1 MMRPP
6 RDLVRAV
13 TFVGISL
20 AACTGDDQPPDR
32 ESTSA
37 SAVAATASLQLG
49 DSFIP
54 FAPGAFRY
62 DRNRGTATGHQTF
75 TSFGVTK
82 KTVFPALDTLPH
94 NDMPDLKRRVRLT
107 LSDTDPLQNPSG
119 DITVS
124 GTTYKADPLDPTLPL
139 QIASVSE
146 VVHFVSNGT
155 KTTSTYFDQITSVT
169 TPGLGMNATLE
180 TEWWDGH
187 EQEIDVGVT
196 ITGVSATDCPKE
208 YTVYFNGQAAYPV
221 WDPLTSRCSA
231 GLAAAGARRGLYF
244 PVSPDFDAKDSFHH
258 YGVNGHTTTATTW
271 WAWLAS
277 LSGGAALFF
286 NVDDGATNETRLRPI
301 SVELEHVADAT
312 VVDAARILTTIA
324 IDPYGNPSLVAMG
337 AAVENPGAT
346 AQLSPRG
353 LDRLEPT
360 HADTMTYPIVP
371 AGTQPR
377 LSQSAIDV
385 AAHLS
390 PSIEV
395 DLKDLSS
402 VDLDYWTKPNPAP
415 APNEGE
421 FAGYLAYQ
429 DILSAARGTKLLY
442 DFSTNACNSTP
453 NPAACKTGVDLAFC
467 VEKDPTENDFRIHI
481 DGLDTYFDP
490 DHPDDA
496 LVIGDVQNMDLSF
509 GTNQI
514 KSNFTIAD
522 IEGKLQASIDPS
534 RIQIEWDVGPLD
546 PCTIKPAARQ
556 LDDSAYSAAVDYRHW
571 LTCEDLAFD
580 AGSGTLASPIPFD
593 LTTPGEELVFPF
605 APGTPNV
612 SLASVTTDP
621 GAGICGQSWLT
632 PTVTTELVNWEPDV
646 EATIGTELVT
656 SPGEDEALR
665 RLLSPYELGVPSV
678 TTPPPG
684 TPPYDVHPLATYEL
698 SARIAKTAP
707 DAFGAKTNPTDGL
720 YLPYLTRSAAV
731 GSVPFLTWFCPVIA
745 GQFCNG
751 LAGTHEPM
759 LTGGRD
765 PDGDPYD
772 VAVTY
777 TTAHF
782 SQQLW
787 AQARRADHLG
797 SPNDKA
803 HLGLAPNAITSLATA
818 LGYTDVTA
826 ALAAVGTQ
834 FDLRFSEQAAPFT
847 IATDGQGFDPAKLLY
862 VPPNIE
868 VELVAI
874 GAGGKETVVAKI
886 LVDVIDFDHQIAF
899 SAGGVMPLDAHW
911 GERVVPSLTTTYL
924 PGCYASMSKALF
936 PASCDTKLRL
946 VLGSLWITSV
956 QQMLLDMME
965 QTPAL
970 QLFDAAQ
977 ESGKPRHLKNIRT
990 FVINEGITL
999 AADLC
1004 NPATDPACL

>member
-6 RDLVRAV
+6 RDLVRAAL
-13 TFVGISL
+13 FVGISL
-20 AACTGDDQPPDR
+20 AACTGDDQPPDQ
-32 ESTSA
+32 ESTTA
-37 SAVAATASLQLG
+37 SAVVATASLQLG

-54 FAPGAFRY
+54 FAPGAFSY
-62 DRNRGTATGHQTF
+62 DRNRGSTSGKQTF
-75 TSFGVTK
+75 NNFGVTT

-94 NDMPDLKRRVRLT
+94 NDMPDFKRRVRLT

-119 DITVS
+119 DITVY
-124 GTTYKADPLDPTLPL
+124 GTTYKADPIDPALPL
-139 QIASVSE
+139 QIASVQE

-155 KTTSTYFDQITSVT
+155 KTTATYFDQITKVT
-169 TPGLGMNATLE
+169 TPGLGMNAKLE

-187 EQEIDVGVT
+187 EQEINVGVT
-196 ITGVSATDCPKE
+196 IAGVSAADCPKE
-208 YTVYFNGQAAYPV
+208 YAVYFNGQEATPV
-221 WDPLTSRCSA
+221 WDAVTSRCSA
-231 GLAAAGARRGLYF
+231 GLAPSGANRGLYF
-244 PVSPDFDAKDSFHH
+244 PVSTDYDAKDAFHH
-258 YGVNGHTTTATTW
+258 FGVQGHTTAASTW
-271 WAWLAS
+271 SAWLAQ
-277 LSGGAALFF
+277 LSGGARLFF
-286 NVDDGATNETRLRPI
+286 DIDDGATNDTRLRPI
-301 SVELEHVADAT
+301 SIELEHVADGT
-312 VVDAARILTTIA
+312 VIDAARVLMTIA
-324 IDPYGNPSLVAMG
+324 IDPFGNPSLVAMG
-337 AAVENPGAT
+337 ATVESPGAT

-385 AAHLS
+385 TAHLS
-390 PSIEV
+390 PSV
-395 DLKDLSS
+395 DIDLEDLSS
-402 VDLDYWTKPNPAP
+402 ADLDYWTKPNPAP
-415 APNEGE
+415 SPNQGE

-429 DILSAARGTKLLY
+429 DILVAARGTKLAY
-442 DFSTNACNSTP
+442 DLATNACNSTP
-453 NPAACKTGVDLAFC
+453 NPAVCKTGVDLAFC
-467 VEKDPTENDFRIHI
+467 VEHSPTENDFRIHI

-496 LVIGDVQNMDLSF
+496 LVVGDVQNMDLSF

-534 RIQIEWDVGPLD
+534 RIQIEWDVGALD

-556 LDDSAYSAAVDYRHW
+556 LDDSAYSAAVDYGHW

-621 GAGICGQSWLT
+621 GAGICAQSWLSSL
-632 PTVTTELVNWEPDV
+632 VTTELVNWQADV

-665 RLLSPYELGVPSV
+665 RLLSPYELGVTRV
-678 TTPPPG
+678 TAPPPG
-684 TPPYDVHPLATYEL
+684 TPPYDVHPLATYDL
-698 SARIAKTAP
+698 SARIAKTAS
-707 DAFGAKTNPTDGL
+707 DSFGAKTNPTDGL
-720 YLPYLTRSAAV
+720 YLPYVTKSAPV
-731 GSVPFLTWFCPVIA
+731 SSVPFLTWFCPVIA

-759 LTGGRD
+759 LTEGRD
-765 PDGDPYD
+765 PNGTPYD

-777 TTAHF
+777 TTAYF
-782 SQQLW
+782 SHQLW
-787 AQARRADHLG
+787 AQARRVDHLG
-797 SPNDKA
+797 SPNAKA
-803 HLGLAPNAITSLATA
+803 HLGLAPNAITTLATA
-818 LGYTDVTA
+818 LGYTDVTT
-826 ALAAVGTQ
+826 ALAAAGTQ
-834 FDLRFSEQAAPFT
+834 FDLRYSQQAAPFT

-862 VPPNIE
+862 VTPNIE

-874 GAGGKETVVAKI
+874 GAGGKETVAAKI

-899 SAGGVMPLDAHW
+899 SSGGVMPLDAHW
-911 GERVVPSLTTTYL
+911 GERFAPSLTTTYL
-924 PGCYASMSKALF
+924 RGCYGSMSNSILT
-936 PASCDTKLRL
+936 PSCDAKLRV
-946 VLGSLWITSV
+946 VLGSLWITAV

-970 QLFDAAQ
+970 QLFDAGQ
-977 ESGKPRHLKNIRT
+977 ESSKPRHLKNIRT
-990 FVINEGITL
+990 FVVNEGITL

-1004 NPATDPACL
+1004 NPSTDIACL